1 MAGKRIKVIYNH
13 DRDEI
18 AKLKDNYV
26 VIGTYNHVSQ
36 AFDAN
41 AENCF
46 GIITAK
52 TFFNPLKGQLNAHNI
67 SFTDVDA
74 VPELQGFGHG
84 FLGDYEYLNFILN
97 RPVFIPT
104 HCPVL
109 SLTISRAGRLYEYE
123 TAARYAPQQRNLP
136 A

>member
-1 MAGKRIKVIYNH
+1 MGIQDFYSYLQRIIDYGISFDKMAGKRIKVIYNH

-52 TFFNPLKGQLNAHNI
+52 TFFNPLKG
-67 SFTDVDA
+67 S
-74 VPELQGFGHG
+74 
-84 FLGDYEYLNFILN
+84 
-97 RPVFIPT
+97 
-104 HCPVL
+104 
-109 SLTISRAGRLYEYE
+109 
-123 TAARYAPQQRNLP
+123 
-136 A
+136 